1 MSVIAIRTG
10 REASSVVNDYTVA
23 LGLRIKICFTVEK
36 DAEGFMAT
44 ELNFTLAAFI
54 GNNGRIFV
62 LCREMGI
69 RKSITGIT
77 TELGLGPLVQV
88 VAEDFREPKAQKNF
102 ISSLLN
108 VRQLLLVM
116 DFNNENS
123 PSYFHLLDTL
133 YEQYRERLRVVAIV
147 DKAYQ
152 GLISL
157 LYARGARAVLIK
169 PFMPRDLGTR
179 IMSVFAEP
187 SVLERLIDIGREC
200 LDKGESARALA
211 ICRKIESEYEHTHQS
226 LLFCGDVQLAL
237 GEYRKAGRYFMLG
250 FRDEQLSFQAY
261 ARLAK
266 LCAATGRRRG
276 EIFWLTKF
284 AQINTL
290 DYTNYIRIGELFL
303 AQNRES
309 EAREYF
315 TRSINAARKITSEER
330 TSGLI
335 FDIAGVCVDNASV
348 DMSREYSTQLLRYG
362 NVDKTLLSE
371 VAFFRMNRLNDP
383 DGACSIYSLLAVRE
397 EKRGAKMDVH
407 FWSTALYNAAVCHHT
422 AYGDQRMIRQKN
434 RSKRASD
441 YILDIFSLNPDFG
454 RDDPNVTANI
464 AAIAAN
470 PLQQNIQLTTL
481 LARLGRM

>member
-1 MSVIAIRTG
+1 MV
-10 REASSVVNDYTVA
+10 
-23 LGLRIKICFTVEK
+23 
-36 DAEGFMAT
+36 T
-44 ELNFTLAAFI
+44 ELNFTLATFV
-54 GNNGRIFV
+54 GNNGRICV

-69 RKSITGIT
+69 RKSITAIT
-77 TELGLGPLVQV
+77 SELGLGPLVHV
-88 VAEDFREPKAQKNF
+88 VSDDFREAKALKTF
-102 ISSLLN
+102 IASLAD
-108 VRQLLLVM
+108 VRQLLLIM

-123 PSYFHLLDTL
+123 PSYFHLLDTI
-133 YEQYRERLRVVAIV
+133 YDQFRERLRVVAIV

-179 IMSVFAEP
+179 VMSVFAEP
-187 SVLERLIDIGREC
+187 SVLERLMDIGREC
-200 LDKGESARALA
+200 LDRGELARALA
-211 ICRKIESEYEHTHQS
+211 VCRKIESEYEHTHQS
-226 LLFCGDVQLAL
+226 LLFCGDVHLAL
-237 GEYRKAGRYFMLG
+237 GEHRKAGRYYMLG

-261 ARLAK
+261 ASLAR

-303 AQNRES
+303 AQGRQE

-315 TRSINAARKITSEER
+315 DRSINAARKITSEER

-335 FDIAGVCVDNASV
+335 FGIAGVCVDNASV

-371 VAFFRMNRLNDP
+371 VAYFRMNRLNDP

-422 AYGDQRMIRQKN
+422 AYGEQKMIKQKN

-441 YILDIFSLNPDFG
+441 YIFDILEVNPDFG
-454 RDDPNVTANI
+454 KDDPNVTANI

-470 PLQQNIQLTTL
+470 PLQQNIPLATL
-481 LARLGRM
+481 LSRLGRM